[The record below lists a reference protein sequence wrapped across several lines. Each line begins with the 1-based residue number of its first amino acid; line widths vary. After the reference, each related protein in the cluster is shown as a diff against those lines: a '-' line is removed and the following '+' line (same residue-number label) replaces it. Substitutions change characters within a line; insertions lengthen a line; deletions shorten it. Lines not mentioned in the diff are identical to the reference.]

1 MTTRSKTKGF
11 NIFGRY
17 NKRSSTK
24 PRTNHQKRRRIRN
37 ILIAIV
43 ALLIIIRL
51 ILPYVVLKYVN
62 NKLAGLED
70 YYGHVEDI
78 DLSLYRGAY
87 VIKDLKIL
95 KTEKVGKKIDSIP
108 FFKTPVIDLSVQW
121 KALLKGRA

>member
-1 MTTRSKTKGF
+1 MRGF
-11 NIFGRY
+11 NIFGGY
-17 NKRSSTK
+17 NKSRSTK
-24 PRTNHQKRRRIRN
+24 SRIHPLKRRRIIN
-37 ILIAIV
+37 T
-43 ALLIIIRL
+43 LLIIVSLLVIIRL

-62 NKLAGLED
+62 NKLAGLES

-108 FFKTPVIDLSVQW
+108 FFKNSGDRSLCSME
-121 KALLKGRA
+121 GSFEG